1 MWAWHRGEAF
11 VNGRLDMEHRWGV
24 CIGKQRLTVRFHGLE
39 ALFFSF
45 FLKKFSRSCVL
56 IALFVPSP
64 NNLLLIDA
72 RMAMAN

>member
-45 FLKKFSRSCVL
+45 FLKKILEILCINS
-56 IALFVPSP
+56 FVCP
-64 NNLLLIDA
+64 
-72 RMAMAN
+72 